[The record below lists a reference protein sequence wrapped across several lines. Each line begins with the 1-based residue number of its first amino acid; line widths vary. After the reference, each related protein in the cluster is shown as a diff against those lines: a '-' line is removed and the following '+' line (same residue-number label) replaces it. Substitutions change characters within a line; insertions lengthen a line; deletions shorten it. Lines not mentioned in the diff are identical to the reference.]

1 MKPNVLLIIADQHRL
16 DALGCTG
23 RFSIRTPFLDRLAR
37 EGAFFGN
44 AFTPCPVCAPARQ
57 SLLSGRAP
65 ESYGALWNNDFIPTA
80 TVRPQ
85 EGYHTAALANAGYR
99 CGLVGKWNSSLNHPP
114 SDFGF
119 MDHVDNSGHSALI
132 TEKYPSL
139 SYRNGWFGEP
149 SPILLEDSKTHWA
162 AARACELME
171 QPAARAQ
178 PWFIRVD
185 FTDPHL
191 PCHPSEPFASLY
203 DAEGMEPWDSMGDT
217 LKGKPYIQRQQLRNW
232 GLEGRTWDQWK
243 STLALYYG
251 MVSQIDD
258 AAGMMMTQLD
268 KMGLS
273 EDTLVIYTTD
283 HGDLCGGH
291 GMLDKHYVLY
301 DDVTRTPLIIRYPRK
316 VKASRRPDEFVS
328 NCLDLGV
335 TIGDLCEVAVDAGH
349 GISLA
354 PLLAGERQ
362 SNRNFAVSSASG
374 QQFGLFS
381 QRSIRTKN
389 WLYVWNMTDMD
400 ELYDGNTDPGQKHN
414 LIHDPANI
422 EELAILRR
430 KLHDELLRRED
441 PFVLSGWLNGQLLE
455 GKKI

>member
-23 RFSIRTPFLDRLAR
+23 RFKIRTPFLDGLAR

-57 SLLSGRAP
+57 ALLSGRAP

-80 TVRPQ
+80 TVNPD
-85 EGYHTAALANAGYR
+85 EGYHTAALARAGYR
-99 CGLVGKWNSSLNHPP
+99 CSLVGKWNSSMTHPP

-119 MDHVDNSGHSALI
+119 SDHVDNSGHSATI
-132 TEKYPSL
+132 AAKYPGL
-139 SYRNGWFGEP
+139 SFRNGWFGEP
-149 SPILLEDSKTHWA
+149 SPIRLEDSKTHWA
-162 AARACELME
+162 AARACEKME
-171 QPAARAQ
+171 QHAANGQ
-178 PWFIRVD
+178 PWFVRVD

-191 PCHPSEPFASLY
+191 PCHPSEPFAGLY
-203 DAEGMEPWDSMGDT
+203 NPDSIEPWDSMGDT
-217 LKGKPYIQRQQLRNW
+217 LDGKPYIQRQQLRNW

-243 STLALYYG
+243 CTLAMYYG

-258 AAGMMMTQLD
+258 AVGIMLAKLD
-268 KMGLS
+268 ELAIA

-316 VKASRRPDEFVS
+316 VEAGQRPPEFVS
-328 NCLDLGV
+328 NCLDLGA
-335 TIGDLCEVAVDAGH
+335 TLGDLCEVNVAAGH
-349 GISLA
+349 GQSLA
-354 PLLAGERQ
+354 PLLSGKCQPDRA
-362 SNRNFAVSSASG
+362 FAVSSSSG
-374 QQFGLFS
+374 QQFGLYS
-381 QRSIRTKN
+381 QRCIRTKD

-400 ELYDGNTDPGQKHN
+400 ELYDGNADPGQKRN
-414 LIHDPANI
+414 LIHDPSHALV
-422 EELAILRR
+422 LASLR
-430 KLHDELLRRED
+430 KDLHDELIRRED
-441 PFVLSGWLNGQLLE
+441 PFVQSGWLRGQLLE
-455 GKKI
+455 GRKI

>member
-80 TVRPQ
+80 TVNPD
-85 EGYHTAALANAGYR
+85 EGYHTAALASAGYH
-99 CGLVGKWNSSLNHPP
+99 CALVGKWNSSMTHPP
-114 SDFGF
+114 ADFGF
-119 MDHVDNSGHSALI
+119 ADHIDNSGHRAMI
-132 TEKYPSL
+132 AAKYPGHSF
-139 SYRNGWFGEP
+139 RNGWFGEP
-149 SPILLEDSKTHWA
+149 SPVRLEDSKTHWA
-162 AARACELME
+162 AARACEKME
-171 QPAARAQ
+171 QHAANAQ
-178 PWFIRVD
+178 PWFVRVD

-203 DAEGMEPWDSMGDT
+203 PPDSIEPWDSMGDT
-217 LKGKPYIQRQQLRNW
+217 LEGKPYIQRQQLRNW

-243 STLALYYG
+243 FTLAMYYG

-258 AAGMMMTQLD
+258 AVGIMLAKLD
-268 KMGLS
+268 ELALA

-301 DDVTRTPLIIRYPRK
+301 DDVTRTPLILRYPSK
-316 VKASRRPDEFVS
+316 VKAGQRPGEFVS
-328 NCLDLGV
+328 NCLDLGA
-335 TIGDLCEVAVDAGH
+335 TIGDLCEVNVMAGH
-349 GISLA
+349 GQSLA
-354 PLLAGERQ
+354 PLLAGKCQPDRA
-362 SNRNFAVSSASG
+362 FAVSSSSG
-374 QQFGLFS
+374 QQFGLYS
-381 QRSIRTKN
+381 QRCIRTKD
-389 WLYVWNMTDMD
+389 WLYVWNMTDVD
-400 ELYDGNTDPGQKHN
+400 ELYDGNADPGQKRN
-414 LIHDPANI
+414 LIHDPLHAPV
-422 EELAILRR
+422 LAGLR
-430 KLHDELLRRED
+430 KDLHDELTRRED
-441 PFVLSGWLNGQLLE
+441 PFVLSGWLSGQLLE
-455 GKKI
+455 GRKI